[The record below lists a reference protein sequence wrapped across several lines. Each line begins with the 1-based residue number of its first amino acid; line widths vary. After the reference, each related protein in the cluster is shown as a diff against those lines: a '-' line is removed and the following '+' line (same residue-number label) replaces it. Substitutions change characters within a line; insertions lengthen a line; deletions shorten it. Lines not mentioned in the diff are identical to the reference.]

1 MPDHTF
7 PGLWVPQH
15 ILPGRWVGAATA
27 TTASAWPVA
36 SVEVTAFD
44 VTTSYD
50 QESTWP
56 VATAEVTGFA
66 PSTNV
71 VARSAW
77 PSATVE
83 VTGHVVTTV
92 TSNASTW
99 PVASV
104 DVTGF
109 APSTAYLSFQQDMY
123 FHVVSLTIDGGGGFR
138 DSPYYLGLGAAQDP
152 SYSITAAGDFIQ
164 NFDTLPGLA
173 NPLTNGQNWSTS
185 TTLSSDGSNVD
196 VIYMDLFNFVGQP
209 SSGSDYDSLLAGIVG
224 TQDFFDTEFS
234 VSPPIVIQSSVS
246 EPNVSHPWGGTPAT
260 TTRAQFDAWMDHN
273 LSTTRRNWFSTMATD
288 AEADTPAGTYLV
300 ADNLLF
306 AIRAIRG
313 TALNEHNADGWFR
326 DDAPH
331 GRADWYALLGMCMF
345 SYEKNRSGLFGDS
358 IAFPAS
364 SVTWPTGDG
373 DANNNISSLFST
385 NATALADRIAD
396 LVRGNAVTPDALQ
409 TTDVSFST
417 GSGSAEID
425 IIISS
430 LPETPTDIEYRL
442 DGGTWTSLGETTT
455 GTYAITAPA
464 GSTSYTIEVRLVN
477 ATGNGQESTNQS
489 VTSAAST
496 ADSAWPSASIEVT
509 GFAPT
514 SAITV
519 TSAWPVAGIEVTSFV
534 PNTGANIA
542 SSWPSAS
549 VEITGF
555 TPTTSTSVNSD
566 WPAASVEV
574 TSFVPTTTPPASE
587 PERVEFPGGTGIYN
601 ISGFTGSQTQ
611 FTLATRITPRTG
623 FDNFEQISTGPFE
636 IFIASGGGGAGERI
650 GLNIDGNFPQADLV
664 DGGGSPIDTEF
675 SILLVVDGAGI
686 SGGGGDTIRC
696 YIDGRLAMTETS
708 AIAAQTVAS
717 NHGFLGGQFATGPT
731 LGIRRI
737 WAAYDV
743 IDDYTAFFNADDTLR
758 ALTGTGVVSGVTPD
772 FWQEG
777 DAATWNGG
785 SDQNSTS
792 YTVGSTFT

>member
-71 VARSAW
+71 VTRSAW

-273 LSTTRRNWFSTMATD
+273 LSTARRNWFSTMATD

-331 GRADWYALLGMCMF
+331 GKADWYALLGMCMF

-425 IIISS
+425 IAISS
-430 LPETPTDIEYRL
+430 LPEVPTDIEYRL

-496 ADSAWPSASIEVT
+496 ADSAWPSASVEVT

-514 SAITV
+514 SAVTV

-574 TSFVPTTTPPASE
+574 TSFVPTTSAGSTPGDSGWVAAGTLAQGDDGEEDWNTPLAASDQTSDDFTVTDALINTGGASDGTEWLIFSNFGLTTSEVPA
-587 PERVEFPGGTGIYN
+587 GATITGIEFRN
-601 ISGFTGSQTQ
+601 VNVNAGVGFGAPDPIRDAHIFDARLTIDAGTTPTDTNTANTVRVVMGTVDDEIIHGGSSDTWGDNLPTAAQCITSGFGVMIK
-611 FTLATRITPRTG
+611 AR
-623 FDNFEQISTGPFE
+623 PFPP
-636 IFIASGGGGAGERI
+636 
-650 GLNIDGNFPQADLV
+650 N
-664 DGGGSPIDTEF
+664 
-675 SILLVVDGAGI
+675 
-686 SGGGGDTIRC
+686 
-696 YIDGRLAMTETS
+696 
-708 AIAAQTVAS
+708 
-717 NHGFLGGQFATGPT
+717 
-731 LGIRRI
+731 
-737 WAAYDV
+737 
-743 IDDYTAFFNADDTLR
+743 
-758 ALTGTGVVSGVTPD
+758 
-772 FWQEG
+772 
-777 DAATWNGG
+777 
-785 SDQNSTS
+785 
-792 YTVGSTFT
+792 TFTNLEINASAVRVHYTT